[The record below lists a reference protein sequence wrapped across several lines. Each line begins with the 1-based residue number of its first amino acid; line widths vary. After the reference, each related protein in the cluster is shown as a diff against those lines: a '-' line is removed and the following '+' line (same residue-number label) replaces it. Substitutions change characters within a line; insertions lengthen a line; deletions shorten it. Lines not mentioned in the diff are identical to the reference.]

1 MYRSTINAEDLNRI
15 MIMQLNELALFRQQA
30 FVAGK
35 WCDADHQQTSKILN
49 PATLEVI
56 GTVPNMGKAEA
67 ERAIE
72 AAKEA
77 WPLWKNKTAKDRSII
92 LKKWFDLI
100 ISNADEL
107 AFILTSEQGK
117 PLAEAKGEILYAAS
131 FIEWFAEE
139 AKRVY
144 GDIIPSPYPDARIV
158 VNKQPIG
165 VVAAITPWNFPAAM
179 ITRKVAP
186 ALAAGCPCIVKP
198 VPETPF
204 TALAL
209 VDLALQAGVPAEIF
223 SVITG
228 DAVHIGDAIFESDV
242 VRKFTFT
249 GSTPVGKML
258 LERSAKTL
266 KKVSLELGGNAPF
279 IVFDDA
285 DLDAAIEG
293 ALIAKFRN
301 AGQTCVCVNRFLVQA
316 GIYEKFIAALS
327 QKIQNFNIGNGLE
340 AGHDIGPLINA
351 NAVKKVEAHI
361 QDALDKNGRL
371 VIGGKRH
378 TAGELFFEPT
388 LIADVTADMDVA
400 TQETFG
406 PLAAVFKFETEQ
418 QAVEMAN
425 ATEFGL
431 AAYCYTKDLGR
442 AWRMSEQLEYGMVGI
457 NKGLI
462 SNEVA
467 PFGGIKQSGLGREG
481 SKYGIEDYLEIKYTL
496 FGGLNYE

>member
-35 WCDADHQQTSKILN
+35 WCEADHQQTSEILN
-49 PATLEVI
+49 PATLEII
-56 GTVPNMGKAEA
+56 GTVPNMGKVEA

-198 VPETPF
+198 APETPF

-209 VDLALQAGVPAEIF
+209 VDLAVQAGVPAEIF

-228 DAVHIGDAIFESDV
+228 DAAHIGDAIFESDV

-371 VIGGKRH
+371 VVGGKKH
-378 TAGELFFEPT
+378 KAGELFFEPT

-496 FGGLNYE
+496 FGGLNI

>member
-1 MYRSTINAEDLNRI
+1 
-15 MIMQLNELALFRQQA
+15 MQLNELALFRQQA

-35 WCDADHQQTSKILN
+35 WCDADHQQTSEILN

-144 GDIIPSPYPDARIV
+144 GDIIPSPYSDARIV

-165 VVAAITPWNFPAAM
+165 VIAAITPWNFPAAM

-198 VPETPF
+198 APETPF

-496 FGGLNYE
+496 FGGLNI

>member
-1 MYRSTINAEDLNRI
+1 
-15 MIMQLNELALFRQQA
+15 MQLNELALFRQQA

-35 WCDADHQQTSKILN
+35 WCDADHQQTSEILN

-165 VVAAITPWNFPAAM
+165 VIAAITPWNFPAAM

-198 VPETPF
+198 APETPF

-209 VDLALQAGVPAEIF
+209 VDLAVQAGVPAEIF

-467 PFGGIKQSGLGREG
+467 PFSGIKQSGLGREG

-496 FGGLNYE
+496 FGGLNI

>member
-1 MYRSTINAEDLNRI
+1 MYRSTINAEDFNRI

-35 WCDADHQQTSKILN
+35 WCDADHQQTSEILN
-49 PATLEVI
+49 PATLEII

-165 VVAAITPWNFPAAM
+165 VIAAITPWNFPAAM

-198 VPETPF
+198 APETPF

-406 PLAAVFKFETEQ
+406 PLAAIFKFETEQ

-496 FGGLNYE
+496 FGGLNI

>member
-1 MYRSTINAEDLNRI
+1 
-15 MIMQLNELALFRQQA
+15 MQLNKLALFRQQA

-35 WCDADHQQTSKILN
+35 WCDADHQQTSEILN
-49 PATLEVI
+49 PATLEII

-77 WPLWKNKTAKDRSII
+77 WPLWKNKIAKDRSII

-198 VPETPF
+198 APETPF

-371 VIGGKRH
+371 VVGGKKH
-378 TAGELFFEPT
+378 KAGELFFEPT

-496 FGGLNYE
+496 FGGLNI

>member
-1 MYRSTINAEDLNRI
+1 
-15 MIMQLNELALFRQQA
+15 MQLNELALFRQQA

-35 WCDADHQQTSKILN
+35 WCDADHQQTSEILN

-198 VPETPF
+198 APETPF

-209 VDLALQAGVPAEIF
+209 VDLAVQAGVPAEIF

-228 DAVHIGDAIFESDV
+228 DAAHIGDAIFESDV

-371 VIGGKRH
+371 VVGGKKH
-378 TAGELFFEPT
+378 KAGELFFEPT

-431 AAYCYTKDLGR
+431 AAYCYTKDLGS

-496 FGGLNYE
+496 FGGLNI

>member
-1 MYRSTINAEDLNRI
+1 
-15 MIMQLNELALFRQQA
+15 MQLNELALFRQQA

-35 WCDADHQQTSKILN
+35 WCDADHQQTSEILN
-49 PATLEVI
+49 PATLEII

-198 VPETPF
+198 APETPF

-209 VDLALQAGVPAEIF
+209 VDLAVQAGVPAEIF

-285 DLDAAIEG
+285 DLEAAIEG

-371 VIGGKRH
+371 VVGGKKH
-378 TAGELFFEPT
+378 KAGELFFEPT

-406 PLAAVFKFETEQ
+406 PLAAVFKFENEQ

-425 ATEFGL
+425 ATEFGF

-496 FGGLNYE
+496 FGGLNI

>member
-1 MYRSTINAEDLNRI
+1 
-15 MIMQLNELALFRQQA
+15 MQLNELALFRQQA

-35 WCDADHQQTSKILN
+35 WCDADHQQTSEILN

-165 VVAAITPWNFPAAM
+165 VIAAITPWNFPAAM

-198 VPETPF
+198 APETPF

-496 FGGLNYE
+496 FGGLNI

>member
-1 MYRSTINAEDLNRI
+1 MNT
-15 MIMQLNELALFRQQA
+15 MGPLFHQQA
-30 FVAGK
+30 FIAGQ
-35 WCDADHQQTSKILN
+35 WCDADDLQKTEIYN
-49 PATLEVI
+49 PANQQLI
-56 GTVPNMGKAEA
+56 GTVPNMGQAEA
-67 ERAIE
+67 ERAIS
-72 AAKEA
+72 AAYAA
-77 WPLWKNKTAKDRSII
+77 WPTWKAKTAKDRSTL
-92 LKKWFDLI
+92 LKKWYDLI
-100 ISNADEL
+100 IQHSDEL
-107 AFILTSEQGK
+107 ATILTLEQGK
-117 PLAEAKGEILYAAS
+117 PLTEAKGEIIYAAS

-139 AKRVY
+139 AKRIY
-144 GDIIPSPYPDARIV
+144 GDVIPSPYPDARIV

-198 VPETPF
+198 APETPF

-209 VDLALQAGVPAEIF
+209 VDLALQAGIPAEIF

-228 DAVHIGDAIFESDV
+228 DAVQIGEAIFSSDL

-249 GSTPVGKML
+249 GSTPVGKL
-258 LERSAKTL
+258 LLQQSAKTL

-285 DLDAAIEG
+285 DVEAAVEG

-301 AGQTCVCVNRFLVQA
+301 AGQTCVCVNRFLVQS
-316 GIYEKFIAALS
+316 GVYEKFLHVFKE
-327 QKIQNFNIGNGLE
+327 KIENLRIGNGLE
-340 AGHDIGPLINA
+340 AGHEIGPLINLQ
-351 NAVKKVEAHI
+351 AVEKVQSHI
-361 QDALDKNGRL
+361 QDAIDKKGRL
-371 VIGGKRH
+371 ITGGH
-378 TAGELFFEPT
+378 SHNAGALFFEPT
-388 LIADVTADMDVA
+388 LIADAHEDMFVA

-406 PLAAVFKFETEQ
+406 PLAAVFKFETEE
-418 QAVEMAN
+418 QALQMAN
-425 ATEFGL
+425 DTEYGL
-431 AAYCYTKDLGR
+431 ATYCYTRDLGR

-467 PFGGIKQSGLGREG
+467 PFGGVKHSGLGREG

-496 FGGLNYE
+496 FGGI

>member
-1 MYRSTINAEDLNRI
+1 
-15 MIMQLNELALFRQQA
+15 MQLNELALFRQQA

-35 WCDADHQQTSKILN
+35 WCDADHQQTSEILN

-198 VPETPF
+198 APETPF

-209 VDLALQAGVPAEIF
+209 GDLALQAGVPAEIF

-351 NAVKKVEAHI
+351 SAVKKVEAHI

-371 VIGGKRH
+371 VVGGKKH
-378 TAGELFFEPT
+378 KAGELFFEPT

>member
-1 MYRSTINAEDLNRI
+1 
-15 MIMQLNELALFRQQA
+15 MQLNELALFRQQA

-35 WCDADHQQTSKILN
+35 WWDADHQQTSEILN
-49 PATLEVI
+49 PATLEII

-67 ERAIE
+67 KRAIE

-198 VPETPF
+198 APETPF

-209 VDLALQAGVPAEIF
+209 VDLAVQAGVPAEIF

-496 FGGLNYE
+496 FGGLNI

>member
-1 MYRSTINAEDLNRI
+1 
-15 MIMQLNELALFRQQA
+15 MQLNELALFRQQA

-198 VPETPF
+198 APETPF

-209 VDLALQAGVPAEIF
+209 VVLAVQAGVPAEIF

-228 DAVHIGDAIFESDV
+228 DAAHIGDAIFESDV

-496 FGGLNYE
+496 FGGLNI

>member
-1 MYRSTINAEDLNRI
+1 
-15 MIMQLNELALFRQQA
+15 MQLNELALFRQQA

>member
-1 MYRSTINAEDLNRI
+1 
-15 MIMQLNELALFRQQA
+15 MQLNELALFRQQA

-35 WCDADHQQTSKILN
+35 WCDADHQQTSEILN
-49 PATLEVI
+49 PATLEII

-198 VPETPF
+198 APETPF

-209 VDLALQAGVPAEIF
+209 VDLAVQAGVPAEIF

-228 DAVHIGDAIFESDV
+228 DAAHIGDAIFESDV

-316 GIYEKFIAALS
+316 GIYEKFIATLS

-406 PLAAVFKFETEQ
+406 PLAAIFKFETEQ

-496 FGGLNYE
+496 FGRLNI

>member
-1 MYRSTINAEDLNRI
+1 
-15 MIMQLNELALFRQQA
+15 MQLNELALFRQQA

-35 WCDADHQQTSKILN
+35 WCDADHQQTSEILN

-100 ISNADEL
+100 ISNTDEL

-165 VVAAITPWNFPAAM
+165 VIAAITPWNFPAAM

-198 VPETPF
+198 APETPF

-209 VDLALQAGVPAEIF
+209 VDLAVQAGVPAEIF

-496 FGGLNYE
+496 FGGLNI

>member
-1 MYRSTINAEDLNRI
+1 
-15 MIMQLNELALFRQQA
+15 MQLNELALFRQQA

-35 WCDADHQQTSKILN
+35 WCDADHQQTSEILN
-49 PATLEVI
+49 PATLEII

-198 VPETPF
+198 APETPF

-406 PLAAVFKFETEQ
+406 PLAAIFKFETEQ

-496 FGGLNYE
+496 FGGLNI

>member
-1 MYRSTINAEDLNRI
+1 
-15 MIMQLNELALFRQQA
+15 MQLNELALFRQQA
-30 FVAGK
+30 FIAGK

-198 VPETPF
+198 APETPF

-209 VDLALQAGVPAEIF
+209 VDLAVQAGVPAEIF

-228 DAVHIGDAIFESDV
+228 DAVHIGDAIFESDI

-371 VIGGKRH
+371 VVGGKKH
-378 TAGELFFEPT
+378 KAGELFFEPT

-496 FGGLNYE
+496 FGGLNI

>member
-1 MYRSTINAEDLNRI
+1 
-15 MIMQLNELALFRQQA
+15 MQLNELALFRQQA

-35 WCDADHQQTSKILN
+35 WCDADHQQTSEILN
-49 PATLEVI
+49 PATLEII

-100 ISNADEL
+100 ISNADDL

-198 VPETPF
+198 APETPF

-209 VDLALQAGVPAEIF
+209 VDLAVQAGVPAEIF

-371 VIGGKRH
+371 MVGGKKH
-378 TAGELFFEPT
+378 KAGELFFEPT

-496 FGGLNYE
+496 FGGLNI

>member
-30 FVAGK
+30 FIAGK

-49 PATLEVI
+49 PATLEII

-77 WPLWKNKTAKDRSII
+77 WPLWKNKTAKERSII

-198 VPETPF
+198 APETPF

-209 VDLALQAGVPAEIF
+209 VDLAVQAGVPAEIF

-228 DAVHIGDAIFESDV
+228 DAAHIGDAIFESDI

-351 NAVKKVEAHI
+351 SAVKKVEAHI

-371 VIGGKRH
+371 VVGGKKH
-378 TAGELFFEPT
+378 KAGELFFEPT

-496 FGGLNYE
+496 FGGLNI

>member
-1 MYRSTINAEDLNRI
+1 
-15 MIMQLNELALFRQQA
+15 MQLNELALFRQQA

-35 WCDADHQQTSKILN
+35 WCDADHQQTSEILN

-117 PLAEAKGEILYAAS
+117 TLAEAKGEILYAAS

-165 VVAAITPWNFPAAM
+165 VIAAITPWNFPAAM

-198 VPETPF
+198 APETPF

-209 VDLALQAGVPAEIF
+209 VDLAVQAGVPAEIF

-496 FGGLNYE
+496 FGGLNI

>member
-1 MYRSTINAEDLNRI
+1 
-15 MIMQLNELALFRQQA
+15 MQLNAMLLFHQQA
-30 FVAGK
+30 FVAGQ
-35 WCDADHQQTSKILN
+35 WCDADSHQSTDIYN
-49 PATLEVI
+49 PATQEII
-56 GTVPNMGKAEA
+56 GSVPNMGKAEA
-67 ERAIE
+67 ERTIK
-72 AAKEA
+72 AAVA
-77 WPLWKNKTAKDRSII
+77 GWAAWKNKTAKDRSII
-92 LKKWFDLI
+92 LKKWFGLMI
-100 ISNADEL
+100 EKADEL

-117 PLAEAKGEILYAAS
+117 PLAEARGEILYAAS
-131 FIEWFAEE
+131 FVEWFAEE

-144 GDIIPSPYPDARIV
+144 GDVIPSPYTDARIV
-158 VNKQPIG
+158 VHKQAIG

-198 VPETPF
+198 APETPF

-209 VDLALQAGVPAEIF
+209 VDLAVQAGVPADIF

-228 DAVHIGDAIFESDV
+228 DAVSIGDAIFESHE

-249 GSTPVGKML
+249 GSTPVGKL
-258 LERSAKTL
+258 LYQRSAQTL

-293 ALIAKFRN
+293 ALIAKYRN

-316 GIYEKFIAALS
+316 GIYDKFIAALS
-327 QKIQNFNIGNGLE
+327 EKVNALKIGNGLDQGIE
-340 AGHDIGPLINA
+340 IGPLINT
-351 NAVKKVEAHI
+351 NAVKKVEAHVA
-361 QDALDKNGRL
+361 DALAKSARL
-371 VIGGKRH
+371 VTGGKRH
-378 TAGELFFEPT
+378 HAGELFYQPT
-388 LIADVTADMDVA
+388 IIADVNADMDVA

-406 PLAAVFKFETEQ
+406 PLAAIFKFETEQ
-418 QAVEMAN
+418 QAVDMAN

-467 PFGGIKQSGLGREG
+467 PFGGMKQSGLGREG

-496 FGGLNYE
+496 FGGLNA

>member
-1 MYRSTINAEDLNRI
+1 
-15 MIMQLNELALFRQQA
+15 MQLNELALFRQQA

-35 WCDADHQQTSKILN
+35 WCDADHQQISEILN

-100 ISNADEL
+100 ITNADEL

-198 VPETPF
+198 APETPF

-209 VDLALQAGVPAEIF
+209 VDLAVQAGVPAEIF

-228 DAVHIGDAIFESDV
+228 DAAHIGDAIFESDV

-371 VIGGKRH
+371 VVGGKKH
-378 TAGELFFEPT
+378 KAGELFFEPT

-406 PLAAVFKFETEQ
+406 PLAAIFKFETEQ

-457 NKGLI
+457 NKGLF

-496 FGGLNYE
+496 FGGLNI

>member
-35 WCDADHQQTSKILN
+35 WCDADHQQTSEILN

-198 VPETPF
+198 APETPF

-209 VDLALQAGVPAEIF
+209 VDLAVQAGVPAEIF

-228 DAVHIGDAIFESDV
+228 DAAHIGDAIFESDV
-242 VRKFTFT
+242 IRKFTFT

-285 DLDAAIEG
+285 DLEAAIEG

-371 VIGGKRH
+371 VVGGKRH

-442 AWRMSEQLEYGMVGI
+442 AWRMSEQLDYGMVGI

-496 FGGLNYE
+496 FGGLNI

>member
-1 MYRSTINAEDLNRI
+1 
-15 MIMQLNELALFRQQA
+15 MQLNELALFRQQA
-30 FVAGK
+30 FIAGK

-49 PATLEVI
+49 PATLEII

-100 ISNADEL
+100 MSNADEL

-198 VPETPF
+198 APETPF

-496 FGGLNYE
+496 FGGLNI

>member
-1 MYRSTINAEDLNRI
+1 
-15 MIMQLNELALFRQQA
+15 MQLNELALFRQQA

-35 WCDADHQQTSKILN
+35 WCDADHQQTSEILN

-198 VPETPF
+198 APETPF

-209 VDLALQAGVPAEIF
+209 VDLAVQAGIPAEIF

-228 DAVHIGDAIFESDV
+228 DAAHIGDAIFESDV

-340 AGHDIGPLINA
+340 AGHDIGPLINT

-371 VIGGKRH
+371 VIGGKKH
-378 TAGELFFEPT
+378 KAGELFFEPT

-496 FGGLNYE
+496 FGGLNI

>member
-1 MYRSTINAEDLNRI
+1 
-15 MIMQLNELALFRQQA
+15 
-30 FVAGK
+30 
-35 WCDADHQQTSKILN
+35 
-49 PATLEVI
+49 I

-198 VPETPF
+198 APETPF

-209 VDLALQAGVPAEIF
+209 VDLAVQAGVPAEIF

-285 DLDAAIEG
+285 DLEAAIEG

-371 VIGGKRH
+371 VVGGKKH
-378 TAGELFFEPT
+378 KAGELFFEPT

-406 PLAAVFKFETEQ
+406 PLAAVFKFENEQ

-496 FGGLNYE
+496 FGGLNI

>member
-35 WCDADHQQTSKILN
+35 WCDADHQQTSEILN
-49 PATLEVI
+49 PATLEII

-100 ISNADEL
+100 ISNADDL

-139 AKRVY
+139 AKRIY

-198 VPETPF
+198 APETPF

-209 VDLALQAGVPAEIF
+209 VDLAVQAGVPAEIF

-228 DAVHIGDAIFESDV
+228 DAAHIGDAIFESDI

-316 GIYEKFIAALS
+316 GIYEKFINTLS

-371 VIGGKRH
+371 VVGGKKH
-378 TAGELFFEPT
+378 KAGELFFEPT

-496 FGGLNYE
+496 FGGLNI

>member
-1 MYRSTINAEDLNRI
+1 
-15 MIMQLNELALFRQQA
+15 MQLNELALFRQQA

-35 WCDADHQQTSKILN
+35 WCDADHQQTSEILN
-49 PATLEVI
+49 PATLEII

-100 ISNADEL
+100 ISNADDL

-198 VPETPF
+198 APETPF

-301 AGQTCVCVNRFLVQA
+301 AGQTCVCVNRFLAQA

-496 FGGLNYE
+496 FGGLNI

>member
-1 MYRSTINAEDLNRI
+1 
-15 MIMQLNELALFRQQA
+15 MQLNELALFRQQA

-35 WCDADHQQTSKILN
+35 WCDADHQQTSEILN
-49 PATLEVI
+49 PATLEII

-139 AKRVY
+139 SKRVY

-198 VPETPF
+198 APETPF

-228 DAVHIGDAIFESDV
+228 DAAHIGDAIFESDV

-496 FGGLNYE
+496 FGGLNI

>member
-1 MYRSTINAEDLNRI
+1 
-15 MIMQLNELALFRQQA
+15 MQLNELALFRQQA
-30 FVAGK
+30 FIAGK

-49 PATLEVI
+49 PATLEII

-72 AAKEA
+72 AAKGA

-198 VPETPF
+198 APETPF

-209 VDLALQAGVPAEIF
+209 VDLAVQAGVPAEIF

-228 DAVHIGDAIFESDV
+228 DAAHIGDAIFESDV

-301 AGQTCVCVNRFLVQA
+301 VGQTCVCVNRFLVQA

-496 FGGLNYE
+496 FGGLNI

>member
-1 MYRSTINAEDLNRI
+1 
-15 MIMQLNELALFRQQA
+15 MQLNELALFRQQA

-35 WCDADHQQTSKILN
+35 WCDADHQQTSEILN

-198 VPETPF
+198 APETPL

-209 VDLALQAGVPAEIF
+209 VDLAVQAGVPAEIF

-496 FGGLNYE
+496 FGGLNI

>member
-1 MYRSTINAEDLNRI
+1 
-15 MIMQLNELALFRQQA
+15 MQLNELALFRQQA

-35 WCDADHQQTSKILN
+35 WCDADHQQTSEILN

-165 VVAAITPWNFPAAM
+165 VIAAITPWNFPAAM

-198 VPETPF
+198 APETPF

-209 VDLALQAGVPAEIF
+209 VDLAVQAGVPAEIF

-371 VIGGKRH
+371 VIGGKKH

-496 FGGLNYE
+496 FGGLNI

>member
-1 MYRSTINAEDLNRI
+1 
-15 MIMQLNELALFRQQA
+15 MQLNELALFRQQA

-35 WCDADHQQTSKILN
+35 WCDADHQQTSEILN
-49 PATLEVI
+49 PATLEII

-198 VPETPF
+198 APETPF

-209 VDLALQAGVPAEIF
+209 VDLALQSGVPAEIF

-496 FGGLNYE
+496 FGGLNI

>member
-1 MYRSTINAEDLNRI
+1 
-15 MIMQLNELALFRQQA
+15 MQLNELALFRQQA

-35 WCDADHQQTSKILN
+35 WCDADHQQTSEILN

-198 VPETPF
+198 APETPF

-209 VDLALQAGVPAEIF
+209 VDLAVQAGVPAEIF

-279 IVFDDA
+279 IVFNDA

-406 PLAAVFKFETEQ
+406 PLAAIFKFETEQ

-496 FGGLNYE
+496 FGGLNI

>member
-1 MYRSTINAEDLNRI
+1 
-15 MIMQLNELALFRQQA
+15 MQLNELALFRQQA

-35 WCDADHQQTSKILN
+35 WCDADHQQTSKISN

-56 GTVPNMGKAEA
+56 GTVPNMGKVEA

-198 VPETPF
+198 APETPF

-209 VDLALQAGVPAEIF
+209 VDLAVQAGVPAEIF

-340 AGHDIGPLINA
+340 VGRDIGPLINA

-378 TAGELFFEPT
+378 TTGELFFEPT

-496 FGGLNYE
+496 FGGLNI

>member
-1 MYRSTINAEDLNRI
+1 
-15 MIMQLNELALFRQQA
+15 MQLNELALFRQQA

-35 WCDADHQQTSKILN
+35 WCDADHQQTSEILN
-49 PATLEVI
+49 PATLEII

-198 VPETPF
+198 APETPF

-209 VDLALQAGVPAEIF
+209 VDLAVQAGVPAEIF

>member
-1 MYRSTINAEDLNRI
+1 
-15 MIMQLNELALFRQQA
+15 MQLNELALFRQQA

-35 WCDADHQQTSKILN
+35 WCDADHQQTSEILN
-49 PATLEVI
+49 PATLEII

-198 VPETPF
+198 APETPF

-209 VDLALQAGVPAEIF
+209 VDLAVQAGVPAEII

-285 DLDAAIEG
+285 DLEAAIEG

-371 VIGGKRH
+371 VVGGKKH
-378 TAGELFFEPT
+378 KAGELFFEPT

-406 PLAAVFKFETEQ
+406 PLAAVFKFENEQ

-496 FGGLNYE
+496 FGGLNI